1 MQAMHAAACK
11 CIFPNLKL
19 EQRACASRPRQMW
32 MPMRAVSLLK
42 ILNTHSTPCPIQT
55 CLESDSVRPARQ
67 ERLRPPADIALR
79 VKRGRSCLLPKLSA
93 SSAQRAPSTRIPLDQ
108 VFRCLLPSVI
118 HTPRSSCLSAEHVLQ
133 ACVHP
138 HTTMTPALWHPV
150 YLAADLNALD
160 GFTKS
165 SNNGYYS
172 TSPECVAFST
182 SDPLSREQVCLSL
195 C

>member
-1 MQAMHAAACK
+1 MLPCAWTVTVGLLSLFLVCLFASSIAVHLKGEQSLTAQYLQLRNPRNQPASRVQWGRYPLPADNVPHAPVAKYPLLLKMHA
-11 CIFPNLKL
+11 
-19 EQRACASRPRQMW
+19 
-32 MPMRAVSLLK
+32 
-42 ILNTHSTPCPIQT
+42 
-55 CLESDSVRPARQ
+55 
-67 ERLRPPADIALR
+67 
-79 VKRGRSCLLPKLSA
+79 G
-93 SSAQRAPSTRIPLDQ
+93 SAQLAPNTQIPLDQ

-150 YLAADLNALD
+150 CLAADLNALD